1 MNENRNTNRDSNFRN
16 NKHKNYDKNSN
27 FKPKYSDKSSTKQ
40 PNTSFEKLEIE
51 DTNSYIYG
59 RNAITEALNEKDK
72 ISKVFVMFGA
82 EGPNIDKINSLC
94 YKYKIPVVKYDKRKF
109 ADLENRI
116 GAKGNSQG
124 VIALIN
130 LIENIEFEE
139 LLDNAKD
146 ETEFP
151 LIIALDEINDPHNL
165 GAIARSVVCSGAV
178 GLILP
183 KGNSVQIT
191 PTAIKISAGAL
202 LHTKISQVKSLQ
214 SSLEYALEN
223 GYQVIGTEMEA
234 ETNYFDINYKSPTI
248 IVIGSEAKGIRPSIQ
263 KICTKSI
270 KIPMKGQLNSLNASV
285 SAGILL
291 FEAAKQK
298 M

>member
-1 MNENRNTNRDSNFRN
+1 MNDKRNPNR
-16 NKHKNYDKNSN
+16 NSN
-27 FKPKYSDKSSTKQ
+27 FSKRDNNNRNFSNNKSSKR
-40 PNTSFEKLEIE
+40 PNSPIEKLEIE

-59 RNAITEALNEKDK
+59 RNAITEAINEKDK

-94 YKYKIPVVKYDKRKF
+94 YKYKIPVVKFDKRKF
-109 ADLENRI
+109 SDLENRI

-130 LIENIEFEE
+130 LIENIEFED
-139 LLDNAKD
+139 LLDNAKE

-165 GAIARSVVCSGAV
+165 GAIARSVVCSGAL
-178 GLILP
+178 GIILP

-214 SSLEYALEN
+214 TTLEYAIEN

-234 ETNYFDINYKSPTI
+234 ETNYFEINYKSPTI
-248 IVIGSEAKGIRPSIQ
+248 IVIGSEGKGIRPSIK
-263 KICTKSI
+263 KICTNNI

-298 M
+298 L